1 MIGFS
6 LNTSEKY
13 FQEYFVVDFVVA
25 DPLGLTEL
33 QLTVKPVDAK

>member
-13 FQEYFVVDFVVA
+13 FQEYFVVA